1 MTEHITEQMT
11 KHRTGTREEWQA
23 ANTKLREHEQELS
36 RLREELTRE
45 RRELPWVRVEKEYT
59 LDTEEGPKTLVD
71 LFDGRS
77 QLLMYHIMFG
87 PDWTAAC
94 PGCSQLADH
103 FDPMVPHLNARDVTL
118 IGMSHAPIEK
128 LQAYGHRMGW
138 RFPYVSTFRSDFNY
152 DFGASFTKEQ
162 QPEIAKQ
169 VLAEFTKDPRM
180 AIIAASCGTDVAG
193 YVTTEAPG
201 LNAFA
206 LEDGVVYHT
215 YSADPRELG
224 FMVFFEQM
232 LERAPKVGKEGVPI
246 SRNDEY
252 KELAVAGARK

>member
-1 MTEHITEQMT
+1 MT
-11 KHRTGTREEWQA
+11 KHTTGTREEWQA
-23 ANTKLREHEQELS
+23 ANEKLHEREKELS

-45 RRELPWVRVEKEYT
+45 RRALPWVRVEKEYT
-59 LDTEEGPKTLVD
+59 LDTDDGSKILAE

-77 QLLMYHIMFG
+77 QLLVYQIMFG
-87 PDWTAAC
+87 PSWTAAC

-103 FDPMVPHLNARDVTL
+103 FDGMLAHLNARDVTL

-128 LQAYGHRMGW
+128 LQAYKRRMGW
-138 RFPYVSTFRSDFNY
+138 QFPYVSAFRSDFTY
-152 DFGASFTKEQ
+152 DVGASFTEEQ

-169 VLAEFTKDPRM
+169 VLAEFSKDEAIARM
-180 AIIAASCGTDVAG
+180 AASCGTDLAG

-215 YSADPRELG
+215 YSADPREVG
-224 FMVFFEQM
+224 FMVFFEQL
-232 LERAPKVGKEGVPI
+232 LERTPKGGKEGAPV
-246 SRNDEY
+246 RRHDEY
-252 KELAVAGARK
+252 QEVALGGASR